1 MSDLNKNSLFLKI
14 VEAGMSKDREL
25 ADLVRG
31 EGQLSGS
38 YMAILLPCLHMV
50 EGAREAPWDLLY
62 KGTNRIH

>member
-1 MSDLNKNSLFLKI
+1 
-14 VEAGMSKDREL
+14 MSKDREL

-31 EGQLSGS
+31 EGHFLVHTWPSS
-38 YMAILLPCLHMV
+38 WTCLHMV